1 MRKQNKQLTRRQL
14 PRIDVAHIN
23 VCVDALLNFVC
34 TSSWFTRTVYY
45 YYGNCP
51 AHVVLTQNGALFISI
66 WTYIRRHV
74 MCCSIVCSSS
84 CFRSGATNFS
94 IVVHFCQQD
103 ARIHPTILRF
113 FSFHSRAELSNYATI
128 NVVTHNSPHS
138 YYYYPSDDKD
148 DDDHE
153 CSIQN
158 YFILIRFSRFD
169 LVCSVFMGRNEFACS
184 VARARSDAGSYI
196 CWLWKKE
203 RYDCTSMKSIWSVSH
218 ILRNRISDNS
228 ALEHSCTQI

>member
-14 PRIDVAHIN
+14 SRIGVAHKS
-23 VCVDALLNFVC
+23 VCVDALLNFVRTPC
-34 TSSWFTRTVYY
+34 WFMRTVYY

-66 WTYIRRHV
+66 RTYIRRHV

-94 IVVHFCQQD
+94 MVVHCCQQD
-103 ARIHPTILRF
+103 ARIHPTILHF
-113 FSFHSRAELSNYATI
+113 FSFRSRAELSNYATI
-128 NVVTHNSPHS
+128 NVVTYNSPHS
-138 YYYYPSDDKD
+138 YLYPLDDDD

-158 YFILIRFSRFD
+158 CFILIRVD
-169 LVCSVFMGRNEFACS
+169 L
-184 VARARSDAGSYI
+184 I
-196 CWLWKKE
+196 
-203 RYDCTSMKSIWSVSH
+203 
-218 ILRNRISDNS
+218 
-228 ALEHSCTQI
+228 